1 MISLTARRQILD
13 LIVRPALQYIGLH
26 SLAAEQL
33 VMITAAHESGG
44 FEYIAQVRGP
54 ALSWWQIEPDTYQD
68 LIANTL
74 PGLARSRPAIY
85 TTYLELM
92 RQSIFFASSTEQLAI
107 NPALACA
114 TCRLL
119 YWRAPRALPAA
130 FDWEAQADYWKTF
143 YNTARGAGVR
153 ADYMAAAAACSDLWR
168 AAA

>member
-26 SLAAEQL
+26 SLAAEQQT
-33 VMITAAHESGG
+33 MITAAHESGG

-54 ALSWWQIEPDTYQD
+54 ALSWWQIEPDSFQD

-74 PGLARSRPAIY
+74 PGLARSRPATY
-85 TTYLELM
+85 SAYLELM
-92 RQSIFFASSTEQLAI
+92 RARVPCAGSADQIVA